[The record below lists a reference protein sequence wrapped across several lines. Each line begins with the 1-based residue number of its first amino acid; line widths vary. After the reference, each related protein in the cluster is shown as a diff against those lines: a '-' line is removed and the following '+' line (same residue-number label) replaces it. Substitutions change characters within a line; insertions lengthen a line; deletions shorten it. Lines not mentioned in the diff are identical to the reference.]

1 MYNKLYMYNKPVGCT
16 CTLYNKHRVYVYNK
30 LRVYVYNKP
39 LECTYVQQ
47 TFRMYMYNKLI
58 VYVYNKP

>member
-1 MYNKLYMYNKPVGCT
+1 MYM
-16 CTLYNKHRVYVYNK
+16 YNK